1 MWNDPFFDVL
11 IWFSHEWEKT
21 NMSANNTDTLW
32 MLLRDLFHQLNSV
45 SNIYWQNWM
54 MGTHYLGELFKDRRM
69 RIKKDVY
76 ITWQL
81 GFMLIVFP
89 GRDSTTWK
97 TAKDSWMQPF
107 HDLCVETWCSQAFF
121 SFQGFIFPV
130 LATHIYR
137 LFQECSSMR
146 TIVKKVVYY
155 HKVTE
160 YTVVCVYSRNSV
172 VII

>member
-21 NMSANNTDTLW
+21 NMSANNTDTLR

-130 LATHIYR
+130 LATHIYD
-137 LFQECSSMR
+137 
-146 TIVKKVVYY
+146 
-155 HKVTE
+155 
-160 YTVVCVYSRNSV
+160 YSRNAHPWGPSWKRV
-172 VII
+172 CIIIKLQSIQLCVFTLETL